1 MKRYML
7 LHVGFE
13 RPTPEIMAAWKSWF
27 DTTAPQIIEN
37 IGLRNGSEIT
47 RDGTKSLVMDLDAL
61 TGFTIVSAGS
71 LEEAQQLAASNPFV
85 SSIRVYEMMTQQS

>member
-13 RPTPEIMAAWKSWF
+13 RPTAEIMAAWKSWF
-27 DTTAPQIIEN
+27 ETMEPRTIEN
-37 IGLRNGSEIT
+37 VGLRNGSEIT
-47 RDGTKSLVMDLDAL
+47 RDGTKSLAMDQDAL

-71 LEEAQQLAASNPFV
+71 LEEAQQFAASNPFV
-85 SSIRVYEMMTQQS
+85 SSIRVYEMINQQS

>member
-13 RPTPEIMAAWKSWF
+13 RPTAEIMAAWKGWF
-27 DTTAPQIIEN
+27 EAMAPRTTEN
-37 IGLRNGSEIT
+37 VGLRNGSEIT
-47 RDGTKSLVMDLDAL
+47 RDGTKNLAMDLDAL
-61 TGFTIVSAGS
+61 TGFTIVSAAS

-85 SSIRVYEMMTQQS
+85 SSIRVYEMMSHHA